1 MNDPLFNRFQSLPEA
16 IEPERDLWPEIAT
29 RLDRSPVTA
38 TTRVAWPVALAAS
51 VALVAMTAAITWR
64 IASPA
69 VDQVPPAQTLASL
82 IQISS
87 DSEYTPTPEL
97 LSTRTEL
104 IYSLQRNWSRL
115 PAESQRIVADN
126 LLEIRD
132 SLTAIEAALSQD
144 PDNASLQ
151 QLLHTTYEQ
160 ELAMLVTLN
169 RASHSLPIEVEL

>member
-1 MNDPLFNRFQSLPEA
+1 
-16 IEPERDLWPEIAT
+16 
-29 RLDRSPVTA
+29 
-38 TTRVAWPVALAAS
+38 
-51 VALVAMTAAITWR
+51 
-64 IASPA
+64 
-69 VDQVPPAQTLASL
+69 QVPPAQTLASL